1 MQGIFKVL
9 ILLNIILL
17 AVEEAEEEMGEELA
31 VAVATDKAQLL
42 FQFKDI
48 QYQLEVQDLEVEVE
62 ALVVKVETQQFLEL
76 RLLAEDPAEEALE
89 GAEDQVE
96 LAVDQVSVP
105 AVEDLVLM
113 VVMEELEKVVTLEA
127 AEEEH
132 LEHPELT
139 ELVVETLLED
149 LV

>member
-1 MQGIFKVL
+1 
-9 ILLNIILL
+9 
-17 AVEEAEEEMGEELA
+17 
-31 VAVATDKAQLL
+31 
-42 FQFKDI
+42 
-48 QYQLEVQDLEVEVE
+48 LEVQDLEVELE
-62 ALVVKVETQQFLEL
+62 ALVVKVEIQQFLEL

>member
-17 AVEEAEEEMGEELA
+17 AVEGAEEKMVEELA
-31 VAVATDKAQLL
+31 VAVVTDKAQLL
-42 FQFKDI
+42 FQFKHI
-48 QYQLEVQDLEVEVE
+48 QYQLEVQDLEVELE
-62 ALVVKVETQQFLEL
+62 ALVVKVEVQQFLEL

-96 LAVDQVSVP
+96 LVVDQVSVQE
-105 AVEDLVLM
+105 VEDLVLM
-113 VVMEELEKVVTLEA
+113 VVMEELEKAVMLEE
-127 AEEEH
+127 AEEEL
-132 LEHPELT
+132 LEHLELT
-139 ELVVETLLED
+139 ELVVETHLED